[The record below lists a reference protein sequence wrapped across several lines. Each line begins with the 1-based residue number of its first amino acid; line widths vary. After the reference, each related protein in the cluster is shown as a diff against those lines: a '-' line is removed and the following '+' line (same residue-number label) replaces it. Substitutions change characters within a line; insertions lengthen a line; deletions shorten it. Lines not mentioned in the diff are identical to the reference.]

1 MLAVVAGD
9 VDVKYRAGSAGGI
22 KHAKRRS
29 MSKRCAS
36 SVFGLSA
43 TRRAPG
49 LTCRPGP
56 GAREDAVSEGFDGS
70 DGSDWTWYVQG
81 VDTDNLRRIDLSV
94 ATRIA
99 GFAGLQTRD
108 PRGNLSPEVWTQHSN
123 HEKIGQL
130 MDAESLK
137 TMMLTQLQQQLESQK
152 SLLHEVDADTVV
164 DFILRYKRSWEIK
177 YRTDIDKDYDISQRI
192 LSVME
197 DTVYE
202 VGLSLAES
210 ALAPDVVRR
219 RIAEAGAERPGEL
232 LVAEEALVRFYFRNA
247 YTGGLFC
254 RAAGKLL
261 QKKEVCNKAGGYS
274 AKQQRDDITQERDDA
289 LLALQ
294 AMLEAPGDSRMKQCE
309 ALLHS
314 AVFGDWVSDHKLEG
328 VGATSEEGGEGVP
341 AEVVN

>member
-1 MLAVVAGD
+1 MN
-9 VDVKYRAGSAGGI
+9 
-22 KHAKRRS
+22 
-29 MSKRCAS
+29 KRCAS
-36 SVFGLSA
+36 SALGPSA
-43 TRRAPG
+43 KRLAPS

-56 GAREDAVSEGFDGS
+56 GVREDLEDVPDDEVVS
-70 DGSDWTWYVQG
+70 TWYVQD
-81 VDTDNLRRIDLSV
+81 VEADDLRRIDLSI

-123 HEKIGQL
+123 HERIGQL

-177 YRTDIDKDYDISQRI
+177 YRTDIDRDYDIAQRI

-197 DTVYE
+197 DTVHA

-232 LVAEEALVRFYFRNA
+232 LVPEEALVRFYFRNA
-247 YTGGLFC
+247 HTGGLFC

-294 AMLEAPGDSRMKQCE
+294 EMLEAPGDSRMRQCE

-314 AVFGDWVSDHKLEG
+314 DVFGDWVCDHKLQ
-328 VGATSEEGGEGVP
+328 GAGAMSGEGGEDVSGE
-341 AEVVN
+341 AFN